1 MRLSLFTVLFSLAF
15 SSFEIDKT
23 QSRIS
28 YIGSHPFH
36 DWKGTTSKIE
46 VNTNCEPTSIDCDV
60 IVSVPVISFISGNDN
75 RDSNMLFHVDAFS
88 YPVVRIS
95 FSNLNVPELASNSEN
110 ININGEIDFHGEKL
124 IQEIPIFATINN
136 STLAITSNFHILLDS
151 FDIDQPTLMMIPVK
165 NQIKIDVKLYGEFI
179 KK

>member
-46 VNTNCEPTSIDCDV
+46 VNTDCEPTSTDCDV

-88 YPVVRIS
+88 YPLVTIS
-95 FSNLNVPELASNSEN
+95 FSNLNIHSLLSNAED
-110 ININGEIDFHGEKL
+110 IKFEGEIDFHGMKQ
-124 IQEIPIFATINN
+124 IQQISLYAKDIDGKI
-136 STLAITSNFHILLDS
+136 LITSSFKILLDS
-151 FDIDQPTLMMIPVK
+151 FHINQPTLLMIPIK
-165 NQIKIDVKLYGEFI
+165 NDIKIDAIISGRFI
-179 KK
+179 DK